1 MFFEN
6 DSDTFLE
13 VHSKYT
19 LLQPLQYRHG
29 QIKAS
34 RGSHKA
40 EMIIYIYLDAFTH
53 ISREARM
60 RELLLHTYSING
72 KVDVFIKNLLNSVT

>member
-40 EMIIYIYLDAFTH
+40 EMIIYIYLDTCTH
-53 ISREARM
+53 ISREVLR
-60 RELLLHTYSING
+60 LHTNSIDG
-72 KVDVFIKNLLNSVT
+72 KADVFIKSLFNFMI